1 LAEAIFGIVAISLLP
16 SLFLISAETV
26 IFGQISAVFFPFLRD
41 RLPTVEEAPSNP
53 LNLQGQGPVLA
64 GTCFAEVGGNGFDL
78 MLKEVS
84 MNVQKHSMLTM
95 AAAIFVTAAVA
106 TTPALAKDAKK
117 SASHKSAAA
126 AAAAMGPVPTVQQA
140 PKAGHHDEKPG
151 PAWKT
156 VGGTLKEIKGNS
168 YTVEDFE
175 GNQVKLYVGQGT
187 KHIKQKKVGDT
198 VRAEITRGGFANS
211 IQ

>member
-1 LAEAIFGIVAISLLP
+1 MKKAKKKKILPVVVAALAIA
-16 SLFLISAETV
+16 LI
-26 IFGQISAVFFPFLRD
+26 
-41 RLPTVEEAPSNP
+41 
-53 LNLQGQGPVLA
+53 
-64 GTCFAEVGGNGFDL
+64 
-78 MLKEVS
+78 
-84 MNVQKHSMLTM
+84 
-95 AAAIFVTAAVA
+95 AAA
-106 TTPALAKDAKK
+106 PAMAKSSKK
-117 SASHKSAAA
+117 PSSHSSAAA
-126 AAAAMGPVPTVQQA
+126 AAASMGSVPQVPAA

-156 VGGTLKEIKGNS
+156 VGGTVKNIDGNA

>member
-1 LAEAIFGIVAISLLP
+1 MK
-16 SLFLISAETV
+16 TV
-26 IFGQISAVFFPFLRD
+26 PHKRI
-41 RLPTVEEAPSNP
+41 
-53 LNLQGQGPVLA
+53 
-64 GTCFAEVGGNGFDL
+64 
-78 MLKEVS
+78 
-84 MNVQKHSMLTM
+84 LTM
-95 AAAIFVTAAVA
+95 VAAMIAVAAVA
-106 TTPALAKDAKK
+106 AAPVMAKDSKK
-117 SASHKSAAA
+117 SSSHSSAAA
-126 AAAAMGPVPTVQQA
+126 AAASMGHVPTVQDA

-151 PAWKT
+151 PAWRT
-156 VGGTLKEIKGNS
+156 VGGTVKEIQPNS